1 MILPD
6 NERTRTQAAEVIQ
19 RGGVIGFRT
28 DTFYGLGANPLDA
41 SAVAKIKDLKGREE
55 SKPILVLIAD
65 ALDVD
70 RFIAQRTP
78 LFDRVAERHWPGPL
92 TLVDRARP
100 ELPNELT
107 AGTNRIG
114 VRLPNDRDVRDLV
127 RACGGSLTATSAN
140 LSGTAPARTAEDVAR
155 YFPSGVD
162 LIIDGGEVSV
172 SEPSTVIDLSDSEPR
187 VVREGAVTTHEL
199 QQTLAEMG
207 ISFVK

>member
-1 MILPD
+1 MILRD
-6 NERTRTQAAEVIQ
+6 NERTRIQAAEIIR
-19 RGGVIGFRT
+19 RGGVIAFRT

-41 SAVAKIKDLKGREE
+41 SAVAKIKQLKGREE
-55 SKPILVLIAD
+55 SKPILVLVAD
-65 ALDVD
+65 TSDVD

-92 TLVDRARP
+92 TLVDKARP

-107 AGTNRIG
+107 AGSNRIG

-140 LSGTAPARTAEDVAR
+140 LSGAAPARTAEDVAR

-162 LIIDGGEVSV
+162 LIIDSGEVSV
-172 SEPSTVIDLSDSEPR
+172 SEPSTVIDLSDSRPR
-187 VVREGAVTTHEL
+187 VVREGAIKREEL
-199 QQTLAEMG
+199 EATMNETGM
-207 ISFVK
+207 SFVV